1 MVVGSLVG
9 MSAFLDTR
17 LTLGKTLVRNV
28 VLLGDSVFDNAAYI
42 NGGPDVRRQV
52 EDLLPSGTTVSLL
65 ASDGATVSDVAGQL
79 DRVPHGATHVI
90 ISAGGNDA
98 LLASGVLQQATRSV
112 GAALLP
118 LSQVA
123 DQFEAGFA
131 SMLNRAGQLRCRIAV
146 CTIYDPRFVDLDER
160 RIGTA
165 ALAILN
171 DRITRQIGSRRGLTV
186 LDLRLV
192 CDDDE
197 DFANPIEPSTLGGA
211 KIARSIAAFVERQPP
226 SAFVIGNVRG

>member
-1 MVVGSLVG
+1 MLSWSRTGCTRLQGAEGLPLSRRMVVGSLVG

-98 LLASGVLQQATRSV
+98 LLAS
-112 GAALLP
+112 
-118 LSQVA
+118 
-123 DQFEAGFA
+123 
-131 SMLNRAGQLRCRIAV
+131 
-146 CTIYDPRFVDLDER
+146 
-160 RIGTA
+160 
-165 ALAILN
+165 
-171 DRITRQIGSRRGLTV
+171 
-186 LDLRLV
+186 
-192 CDDDE
+192 
-197 DFANPIEPSTLGGA
+197 
-211 KIARSIAAFVERQPP
+211 
-226 SAFVIGNVRG
+226 